1 MIIIIIIIII
11 ISSSIKLE
19 SKSYYIIIHDYI
31 NYKFTEEKK
40 LSSDRVVYATRTENY
55 MWIEESEPDM
65 YKSRF
70 HKNITIDLIDRIK
83 GHHFFFFGFVV
94 DENLYSLHCY
104 LFVKVD
110 DNYHIMSFGTYVG
123 IHVCQ
128 SQVQWVLSFKF

>member
-83 GHHFFFFGFVV
+83 GHHFFFFG
-94 DENLYSLHCY
+94 
-104 LFVKVD
+104 LFNARLCKD
-110 DNYHIMSFGTYVG
+110 DG
-123 IHVCQ
+123 
-128 SQVQWVLSFKF
+128 